1 MPENS
6 RQCRLLS
13 SSLLSV
19 ILWVQVSSF
28 QQRMTRISILVY
40 MSRIIRIG
48 RSLTAFIRN
57 TASCINNT
65 SFTISN
71 CLCKVT
77 QGGGKSAYIWAETN
91 KIISKGKIGGP
102 YLGLVQVAIDVHGQ
116 GHGLVNVI
124 IGRVFQRDIDDN
136 QVAGGFW
143 KGISQS
149 EEQRNL
155 FNYFHQFMLKLRA
168 TLHRLYS

>member
-1 MPENS
+1 MN
-6 RQCRLLS
+6 
-13 SSLLSV
+13 
-19 ILWVQVSSF
+19 W
-28 QQRMTRISILVY
+28 
-40 MSRIIRIG
+40 G
-48 RSLTAFIRN
+48 
-57 TASCINNT
+57 
-65 SFTISN
+65 
-71 CLCKVT
+71 
-77 QGGGKSAYIWAETN
+77 
-91 KIISKGKIGGP
+91 IGGP
-102 YLGLVQVAIDVHGQ
+102 YLDLVQAAVYSNLMVVMVPVIVMELVQVAIDVHGQ